1 MYHVYLV
8 MYLSKYIKSR
18 RARETSLCIT
28 TLSLA
33 YTLLFPYLFYNTIW
47 SIASYSLMPK
57 KKRPISSACVPE
69 TQSRKNPTL
78 HDRLTILDWHHENG
92 GNQSKTARHFK
103 ENGFPFISQS
113 RVSAWLKDEGNMRA
127 RASTTRELTSKRVR
141 TVSNP
146 DFENALIIFV
156 QQAESRG
163 LALTGEVIRAA
174 GAKFYDQ
181 LGIPVNERQK
191 LSNGWLESF
200 KERVGLRSFR
210 FHGEAQSANVE
221 HVEDERARLKSLLA
235 GWDLCNV
242 FNMDETALFYAMSPD
257 RGLATTQHHG
267 QKQSKVRLTLAFT
280 ANADGTERLPP
291 LIIGRAKRPRC
302 FQKKTGEQL
311 GFNYHS
317 NSRAWMT
324 GDIFRQWLVDWDKQL
339 RNKNRKILL
348 LVDNFSGHNYDTR
361 SITNIEVERFA
372 PNMTSHVQPMDAG
385 VIHCFKAHY
394 RRHFLSRALDLF
406 DDGADDIY
414 GINQLQAMRM
424 ICMAWEDVSN
434 ETIAHCWNKTG
445 ILPINMD
452 NHSDQAVDVFVL
464 INNHEQETVLAKV
477 NDCYK
482 AIEHI
487 QPNRIRLSIEELVSP
502 AEENDSVALE
512 SLDDN
517 EITTYVITNR
527 EMEQSILL
535 SNDSDNEEQE
545 PAMSVKDAIA
555 TIEKLE
561 HFMELENGEEFRDA
575 SRKLTNVK
583 RTLHE
588 RVERGQKQTTL
599 NSFFNMI

>member
-1 MYHVYLV
+1 
-8 MYLSKYIKSR
+8 
-18 RARETSLCIT
+18 
-28 TLSLA
+28 
-33 YTLLFPYLFYNTIW
+33 
-47 SIASYSLMPK
+47 
-57 KKRPISSACVPE
+57 
-69 TQSRKNPTL
+69 
-78 HDRLTILDWHHENG
+78 
-92 GNQSKTARHFK
+92 
-103 ENGFPFISQS
+103 
-113 RVSAWLKDEGNMRA
+113 
-127 RASTTRELTSKRVR
+127 
-141 TVSNP
+141 
-146 DFENALIIFV
+146 
-156 QQAESRG
+156 
-163 LALTGEVIRAA
+163 
-174 GAKFYDQ
+174 
-181 LGIPVNERQK
+181 
-191 LSNGWLESF
+191 
-200 KERVGLRSFR
+200 
-210 FHGEAQSANVE
+210 
-221 HVEDERARLKSLLA
+221 
-235 GWDLCNV
+235 
-242 FNMDETALFYAMSPD
+242 
-257 RGLATTQHHG
+257 
-267 QKQSKVRLTLAFT
+267 
-280 ANADGTERLPP
+280 
-291 LIIGRAKRPRC
+291 
-302 FQKKTGEQL
+302 
-311 GFNYHS
+311 
-317 NSRAWMT
+317 MT

-394 RRHFLSRALDLF
+394 RCHFLSRALDLF

-583 RTLHE
+583 RTLRE
-588 RVERGQKQTTL
+588 KVERGQKQTTL